1 MIGLIMTSFLRCK
14 LVAHLL
20 RSEKASQQKA
30 EQNFLHVFGQF
41 VFLGI
46 KLKGN
51 N

>member
-1 MIGLIMTSFLRCK
+1 MTSFLCCK

-20 RSEKASQQKA
+20 TSEKASQQKT

-41 VFLGI
+41 AFLGI
-46 KLKGN
+46 KLKSN